1 MKHYLIRLPPEAF
14 VKIGFNLSGSC
25 SLLDW
30 SPFCCK
36 YSIHVCL
43 ILVFFCLFGV
53 GLISGSL
60 VSERSSKN
68 FVGIHS
74 HLLTAMT

>member
-43 ILVFFCLFGV
+43 ILVFFLSVWSWVDQWVLSF
-53 GLISGSL
+53 
-60 VSERSSKN
+60 
-68 FVGIHS
+68 
-74 HLLTAMT
+74 